1 MLPVVRRRFLVDHE
15 RVMRLVLTVKMNRPK
30 RSFLF
35 GRSFIEYTF
44 THPWSLL
51 TVQSF
56 WFFVT

>member
-1 MLPVVRRRFLVDHE
+1 MLPVVGRRFLVDHE

-35 GRSFIEYTF
+35 APSFIEYTF

>member
-1 MLPVVRRRFLVDHE
+1 MDHE

-30 RSFLF
+30 RSFLS

-56 WFFVT
+56 WFFVI